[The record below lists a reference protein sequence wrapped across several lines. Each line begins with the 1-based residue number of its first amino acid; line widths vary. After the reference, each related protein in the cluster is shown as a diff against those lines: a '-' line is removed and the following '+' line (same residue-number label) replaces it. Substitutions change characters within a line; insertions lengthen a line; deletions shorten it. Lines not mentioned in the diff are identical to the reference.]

1 METLVLV
8 IILGVIALIIF
19 VYGTHHNKKIRE
31 SEIRQIRDSYGK
43 PCIRKYDD
51 GVYEHIPGY
60 YNTHCHCDSDTDDG
74 AAAQNEYFVDDIT
87 WNDLDM
93 DDVYRSMNYTLS
105 SAGDEYLYYM
115 LRRLDL
121 SDDASVSRKEAL
133 ITHYT
138 DEPDLRFDMSM
149 RLHDM
154 GRTGKYSIYDYLN
167 NLDALDDLA
176 PAKDYALLAAY
187 AVSVALCFIN
197 RNIGI
202 FGIIASLIYGGISYF
217 ARKRETEAY
226 VVSFSYIIRL
236 LKGAVKISEAK
247 DSFISKESEQLD
259 TCVRNMSGFNT
270 MSGLVMNATTG
281 SADLGEL
288 ILDYI
293 KMFTH
298 IDIIKFFHMRDEV
311 GKHRDDIDRMLTIIG
326 LLDACIAIGSYR
338 TYLGTWCVPEFAED
352 IRYESTGLYHP
363 LLTEPVS
370 NDVDLKRGMLLTGSN
385 ASGKSTMLRT
395 ITLASI
401 LAQSIH
407 TVPAENYKAPM
418 FRIYTSLSLSDSIL
432 QGESYY
438 MAEIRALKRITEAG
452 KITATP
458 ILAAVDEVL
467 RGTNT
472 VERIAASTAIMRQ
485 LSKAYGLITAATHDL
500 ELTDLLS
507 EYYDNYHFEETIT
520 GGDIHFAYKLLPGK
534 AMTKNAIRLLDIM
547 GYDKMLID
555 EAQQMAVRY
564 SETGRFILQND

>member
-1 METLVLV
+1 M
-8 IILGVIALIIF
+8 IILGVIALIVF
-19 VYGTHHNKKIRE
+19 VYGTHHNKTIRQ
-31 SEIRQIRDSYGK
+31 SEIRQIRESYGR
-43 PCIRKYDD
+43 PCMRKYDD
-51 GVYEHIPGY
+51 GVYEHIAGY
-60 YNTHCHCDSDTDDG
+60 FNTHCPGQTEASDDI
-74 AAAQNEYFVDDIT
+74 AAQDTQDTAEYFVDDIT

-115 LRRLDL
+115 LRKIDL
-121 SDDASVSRKEAL
+121 SADASLERKEAL
-133 ITHYT
+133 ITHYM
-138 DEPDLRFDMSM
+138 DAPDLRFDMSM

-167 NLDALDDLA
+167 NLDTLDDLS
-176 PAKDYALLAAY
+176 PAKDYGLLAAY
-187 AVSVALCFIN
+187 AVSIALCFIN

-202 FGIIASLIYGGISYF
+202 FALIASLIYGGISYF

-226 VVSFSYIIRL
+226 VVSFSYIMRL
-236 LKGAVKISEAK
+236 LKGATEISGAKDGFISEEA
-247 DSFISKESEQLD
+247 EQLD
-259 TCVRNMSGFNT
+259 TCVSKMSGFTT

-281 SADLGEL
+281 STDLAEL

-298 IDIIKFFHMRDEV
+298 IDMIKFFHMRDEV
-311 GKHRDDIDRMLTIIG
+311 GKHREDIDRMLTIIG

-338 TYLGTWCVPEFAED
+338 TYLGTWCVPQFNAD
-352 IRYESTGLYHP
+352 IRYEATGLYHP
-363 LLTEPVS
+363 LLTDPVA
-370 NDVDLKRGMLLTGSN
+370 NDVSLKRGMLLTGSN

-395 ITLASI
+395 ITLAAI

-407 TVPAENYKAPM
+407 TVPGTDYCAPM

-452 KITATP
+452 KAVTTP

-472 VERIAASTAIMRQ
+472 VERISASTAIMQQ
-485 LSKAYGLITAATHDL
+485 LSKAYGLIIAATHDL
-500 ELTDLLS
+500 ELTDLLA

-534 AMTKNAIRLLDIM
+534 AMTRNAIKLLEIM
-547 GYDKMLID
+547 GYDYRLID

-564 SETGRFILQND
+564 SETGRFIL